1 MNRIAW
7 TQSLAGLPFSNNALP
22 ISVSAHAV
30 DQRITVVIFI
40 LGVLIITVFLVVLS
54 MT

>member
-7 TQSLAGLPFSNNALP
+7 IQSLAGLPFSKNALP

-30 DQRITVVIFI
+30 DQRITVVAFT
-40 LGVLIITVFLVVLS
+40 LEVLIITAFLVVRAV
-54 MT
+54 T